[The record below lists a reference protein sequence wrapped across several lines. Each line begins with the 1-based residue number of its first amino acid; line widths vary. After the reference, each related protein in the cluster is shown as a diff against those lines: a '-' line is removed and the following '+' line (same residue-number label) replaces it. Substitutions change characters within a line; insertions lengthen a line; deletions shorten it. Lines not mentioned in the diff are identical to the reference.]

1 MLEGYLVG
9 FFRDLGVEF
18 LWASFRGLNFASSL
32 SFVISRRSF
41 KLH

>member
-9 FFRDLGVEF
+9 FFKDLGVEF
-18 LWASFRGLNFASSL
+18 LWISFRGLNFVSSL